1 MQALAAMG
9 DSGRQSTP
17 DRNQHSPQP
26 GCQPAALT
34 MWRLDS
40 PHSVASPA
48 LAQPGDVCSPPLALV
63 PAIGRQP
70 SLSSSAGALPA
81 DCAPLCAQPT
91 APAGKSPPQVAARPA
106 DSAMLRAR
114 FAAAGDQSLQCAS
127 VPEHAPS
134 PPLALPPA
142 CLHASGLDGDW
153 PHGGPP
159 RGDAP
164 ALRDSCPAVS
174 ERPRFASDAP
184 LRPVAGSAEWPLSRS
199 GQPRPMLQ
207 IPDTFNG
214 ATGRYCDADLL
225 STPGAA
231 LPSASPGPATS
242 GYSDGVNMASFCSRT
257 VWKLC

>member
-1 MQALAAMG
+1 
-9 DSGRQSTP
+9 
-17 DRNQHSPQP
+17 
-26 GCQPAALT
+26 
-34 MWRLDS
+34 
-40 PHSVASPA
+40 
-48 LAQPGDVCSPPLALV
+48 
-63 PAIGRQP
+63 
-70 SLSSSAGALPA
+70 
-81 DCAPLCAQPT
+81 
-91 APAGKSPPQVAARPA
+91 
-106 DSAMLRAR
+106 MLQAR

-153 PHGGPP
+153 PQGGPP
-159 RGDAP
+159 RGDEP

-174 ERPRFASDAP
+174 ETPRFASDAP

-207 IPDTFNG
+207 IPDTFSG

-242 GYSDGVNMASFCSRT
+242 DYSDGVNMASFCSRT
-257 VWKLC
+257 CREIVLTVLRTWMAMSCTTRTPAACTTGHSRVRLSDGVS